1 MKPETKPILEGISK
15 AFAAGFDLA
24 FNAIEAEEDEGE
36 VKKFTAA
43 ELFAKV
49 YEMMKVGEKRTISA
63 SISIVRTGN
72 FAKPQHK
79 VKVSVTMK
87 AATPDDDYQDLFDF
101 ADGQDGAQE

>member
-1 MKPETKPILEGISK
+1 MKPETKPILDGIV
-15 AFAAGFDLA
+15 AAMKRDFDVA
-24 FNAIEAEEDEGE
+24 FNAVDPEGNG
-36 VKKFTAA
+36 FTPA
-43 ELFAKV
+43 ELFAKK
-49 YEMMKVGEKRTISA
+49 YELLKTGEKATINA

-101 ADGQDGAQE
+101 AEGQKEAQG